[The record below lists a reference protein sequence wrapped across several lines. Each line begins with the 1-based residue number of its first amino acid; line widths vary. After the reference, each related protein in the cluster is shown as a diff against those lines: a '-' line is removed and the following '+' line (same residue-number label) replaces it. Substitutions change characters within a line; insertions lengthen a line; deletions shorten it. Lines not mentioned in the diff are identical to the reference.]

1 MRLVIGGYAQ
11 GKLHYV
17 LKKYD
22 LPQTCVQE
30 AENCLSPM
38 DAAAGSAAEKA
49 DGILIVNHLHRWTRR
64 ELEAGREPEQELEA
78 FLRMFPDCILI
89 CDEIG
94 SGIVPMDAKEREWRE
109 RTGRIMTRLAQDAES
124 VERVVCGI
132 GQILK

>member
-17 LKKYD
+17 LKKYE
-22 LPQTCVQE
+22 LTQASVQE
-30 AENCLSPM
+30 AENCLSSM
-38 DAAAGSAAEKA
+38 DAAAAGGTAEQEPVVV
-49 DGILIVNHLHRWTRR
+49 VNHLHRWTRR
-64 ELEAGREPEQELEA
+64 EIEAGREPELELEA
-78 FLRMFPDCILI
+78 FLRRVPDCILI

-109 RTGRIMTRLAQDAES
+109 RTGRIMTRLAQNAES
-124 VERVVCGI
+124 VERVICGI

>member
-22 LPQTCVQE
+22 LIQTCVQE
-30 AENCLSPM
+30 AENCLPPM
-38 DAAAGSAAEKA
+38 EEAAAGGTAEQ
-49 DGILIVNHLHRWTRR
+49 DSVLIVNHLHRWTRR
-64 ELEAGREPEQELEA
+64 EIEAGREPEQELEA
-78 FLRMFPDCILI
+78 FLRRVPGCILI

-94 SGIVPMDAKEREWRE
+94 SGIVPMDEKEREWRE
-109 RTGRIMTRLAQDAES
+109 RTGRILTRLAQNAES